1 MNEHESEKLAGILED
16 LGYQKTENELE
27 ADVVVFNTCCI
38 RENAERRAYGNIGAL
53 KKHKLKNKDVI
64 IAVGGCMPQQKGKAE
79 EIKKTFPFVDIV
91 FGTHNLSCFKDF
103 LIKRIEKGKKLIE
116 ISSDEY
122 AIYENTPVKRKS
134 YPSAWVNVMYGC
146 NNFCSYC
153 IVPYVRGRER
163 SRTPENIINEV
174 KDLVLKGY
182 KEINLLGQNVDSY
195 GKDLTPVVDFSD
207 LLKMVNDIDGKFRIR
222 FMSNHPKDVNE
233 KLALTIKNCDKVCN
247 SIHFPVQSGSTK
259 ILADMNRRYTREDYL
274 KKIDMLKTTV
284 EGITITTDIMIGFPG
299 ETEEDFLD
307 TMSLAKTV
315 QFDGAFTFV
324 YSCRSGTKAAEMD
337 GHLDEETKKDRIVKL
352 VDLQNDINR
361 QKASEMVGKTVEIL
375 IDEFNLAQQIYI
387 GRDEGNK
394 VVHVDSETDI
404 VGKFVTVKITKASG
418 ISLYGEIV

>member
-1 MNEHESEKLAGILED
+1 MKKRILSLLLVLVMAVGCLAACGGAKNAEANFDVPEGGYDGSEVTITFYHTMGANLSTVLDNYILED

-116 ISSDEY
+116 ISKDEY

-174 KDLVLKGY
+174 KDLVSKGY

-207 LLKMVNDIDGKFRIR
+207 LLKMVNDIELLFE
-222 FMSNHPKDVNE
+222 P
-233 KLALTIKNCDKVCN
+233 L
-247 SIHFPVQSGSTK
+247 
-259 ILADMNRRYTREDYL
+259 
-274 KKIDMLKTTV
+274 V
-284 EGITITTDIMIGFPG
+284 E
-299 ETEEDFLD
+299 
-307 TMSLAKTV
+307 
-315 QFDGAFTFV
+315 
-324 YSCRSGTKAAEMD
+324 
-337 GHLDEETKKDRIVKL
+337 
-352 VDLQNDINR
+352 
-361 QKASEMVGKTVEIL
+361 
-375 IDEFNLAQQIYI
+375 
-387 GRDEGNK
+387 
-394 VVHVDSETDI
+394 
-404 VGKFVTVKITKASG
+404 
-418 ISLYGEIV
+418 